1 MKTQLLLIIAA
12 VLFSLAF
19 SDPYTEAMKK
29 GIELMN
35 SDGDQSNFISA
46 SNHFARIA
54 ERETKEWLPAY
65 YAGYSMTI
73 AAAMEA
79 DGIKKDEMLD
89 AAQAFLTKTAK
100 LEPSASEVLAVEGF
114 IHMLRIG
121 VDPATRGPE
130 YSAKSAAALQK
141 AKAMDPN
148 NPRVQY
154 LLAQLNF
161 GTAQFF
167 GSDGSEACRMNKA
180 ALNLFAQETEDN
192 SRNSLEPTW
201 GQNMAEEFK
210 SRCESMGQGQ

>member
-1 MKTQLLLIIAA
+1 MKTQLLFTIVA
-12 VLFSLAF
+12 VLFSMAF
-19 SDPYTEAMKK
+19 NDPYTEAMKK
-29 GIELMN
+29 GIELLN
-35 SDGDQSNFISA
+35 SAGDQNSFLSA

-54 ERETKEWLPAY
+54 ESENKEWLPAY

-79 DGIKKDEMLD
+79 EGSKKDDMLD
-89 AAQAFLTKTAK
+89 AAQLFLDKAAK
-100 LEPSASEVLAVEGF
+100 LEHTASEVLAVEGF

-130 YSAKSAAALQK
+130 YSAKSSAALQK
-141 AKAMDPN
+141 AKAMDPD

-167 GSDGSEACRMNKA
+167 GSDGSEACRMNDGALDLFGQEA
-180 ALNLFAQETEDN
+180 ADN
-192 SRNSLEPTW
+192 SRNNLEPTW
-201 GQNMAEEFK
+201 GQNMAQEFK
-210 SRCESMGQGQ
+210 SRCESMSRGQ